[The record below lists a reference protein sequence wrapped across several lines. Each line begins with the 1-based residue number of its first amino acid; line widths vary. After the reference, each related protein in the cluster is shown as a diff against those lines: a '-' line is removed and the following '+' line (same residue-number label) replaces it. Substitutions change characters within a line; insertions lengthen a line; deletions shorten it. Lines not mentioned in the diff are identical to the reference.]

1 MTIIISLEVS
11 ERLELANPDKGPKEF
26 AYIVTDLLERFGF
39 DVVEINVVEEEEKKE
54 F

>member
-39 DVVEINVVEEEEKKE
+39 DVVEINIVEDGNKE
-54 F
+54 NT